1 MTLKIEKI
9 CTEYG
14 SIKMLKE
21 VSLEIN
27 EGEIVTLIGA
37 NGAGKTTLLNTIS
50 GLTRPSRGKILFND
64 TRIDRMLPEEVT
76 RIGISHVPQGRK
88 IFPESTVLENL
99 EMGAFIR
106 KSRREVIEDTER
118 LFKVFP
124 KLEERKNQL
133 AGSLSGG
140 EQQMLAI
147 SRALMS
153 RPKLLLMDEPSMGL
167 APLLVN
173 EIFKIIQDLHKSGT
187 TIFLVEQNAVK
198 ALRIAQRG
206 YVLETGVIVL
216 SGDTRDLL
224 NNDNVKKSYLGGG

>member
-14 SIKMLKE
+14 SIKLLKD

-88 IFPESTVLENL
+88 VFPESTVLENL
-99 EMGAFIR
+99 EIGAFIR
-106 KSRREVIEDTER
+106 KSRREVFEDAER

-167 APLLVN
+167 GPLLVN

-216 SGDTRDLL
+216 SGDTRDLA